1 MTPST
6 NGILIG
12 KPESHNRDS
21 HDLQNYA
28 TILRYKPEDLAA
40 TIYHALGI
48 DHELRLPDTQGRP
61 VGLMDYGQPIHE
73 LFG

>member
-1 MTPST
+1 MLVEAGQACHP
-6 NGILIG
+6 
-12 KPESHNRDS
+12 
-21 HDLQNYA
+21 
-28 TILRYKPEDLAA
+28 AA

-61 VGLMDYGQPIHE
+61 VGLMDDGQPIME